1 MSSFLELSRAAAAYV
16 ARAGW
21 SFAVWTLWLGLLL
34 LLALQVWI
42 ATSHEL
48 TVPAPLL
55 RKLEA
60 ELARQGFRVA
70 VGPTSFDPT
79 GRVYA
84 REVRLFLPAFAEPVL
99 AARGVYVLLDPTAAL
114 RGEVRLRELHLQD
127 AALLAPPQLTPSG
140 RSEALAEGVQAV
152 LRLSDRRLRLDQLDA
167 RVQGVFVQ
175 VGGEL
180 TLPPPVPSS
189 PPLAAEVARLFP
201 ATARAVLSAGR
212 QLSEAE
218 DLRLRLDVTHTGS
231 GGHHIDFL
239 FTGTRIPLPPPA
251 AGEARAVS
259 LSGTLAFGPERMASA
274 LQLSAATLQVDRVVR
289 LQDLKVSLP
298 PLRLDL
304 TENGWP
310 PTAELTAAAVEAADG
325 TLRAV
330 TARLRRGA
338 GTSVTLEA
346 GLRLLDLPL
355 QLAADIDWSQR
366 SGRITFAGELSPG
379 LLTVIS
385 RRVGTDVS
393 RFYSYEALTVET
405 GAATFGPDW
414 TFARLDAR
422 VRIPRMNSYGVTME
436 DGRAVVTLEPGR
448 FSSPEAFARI
458 GENFARGTYEHDLRT
473 QAFRFLL
480 DGRLRPLAIGRWF
493 GPWWPEFF
501 TQLEFP
507 EAPPAASV
515 DVQGV
520 WRQGQRAAVFVGAQV
535 GRPRLRGALAEEVRT
550 RLFIRPGWVDG
561 LEFRL
566 ADASGAARG
575 TFTHVSEPGRGW
587 RHLDLEL
594 QSGLGLTSL
603 RELLGSPLN
612 SLLEPYAA
620 EASPELVLRGR
631 LHGPAAPAGAVNR
644 LELEG
649 RVAGAFRFHGFPLQ
663 EVAFK
668 ARVAG
673 PEVNIDPFSARY
685 AEGRVSGNARVGG
698 TGTAR
703 RVGFNASLEDASLGP
718 AATTLQAFLAARRGE
733 APAPPDRFVRERANL
748 RLNLSA
754 SAEGDYGDPLSFRG
768 DGNATLQGPE
778 LGEVPMLGLLSE
790 LFTFTS
796 LRFTEARANLRL
808 EGPRLIFPQVELRGA
823 NSAIDASGEFALDRR
838 ELRFNAKVFPF
849 QESGNVLKT
858 VVGAVLTPLSN
869 ALEVRLTGTLER
881 PRWEFVMGPRNFL
894 RTLTGEPGAA
904 ATPAAALPATP
915 VPASPPPAP

>member
-1 MSSFLELSRAAAAYV
+1 MPPFLEVSRAAAAHV
-16 ARAGW
+16 ARAGGA
-21 SFAVWTLWLGLLL
+21 FALWTLWLGLLL
-34 LLALQVWI
+34 LLALQAWI
-42 ATSHEL
+42 ATRHEL

-55 RKLEA
+55 RRLEA
-60 ELARQGFRVA
+60 ELARQGFRANVSA
-70 VGPTSFDPT
+70 TSFDPT
-79 GRVYA
+79 GRVFA
-84 REVRLFLPAFAEPVL
+84 RDVRLFLPALAEPVL
-99 AARGVYVLLDPTAAL
+99 EARGVYAVLDPTAAL
-114 RGEVRLRELHLQD
+114 RGEILLRELQFQD
-127 AALLAPPQLTPSG
+127 AAVLAPPQLTPSG
-140 RSEALAEGVQAV
+140 RSEPLASGIGAV
-152 LRLSDRRLRLDQLDA
+152 LRLDAGRLHLDQFDA
-167 RVQGVFVQ
+167 RVQGILLQ
-175 VGGEL
+175 AGGML
-180 TLPPPVPSS
+180 ALPRPDPAA

-201 ATARAVLSAGR
+201 SAARAVLAAGR
-212 QLSEAE
+212 HVAEAE
-218 DLRLRLDVTHTGS
+218 DLRVRLEVSPAGS
-231 GGHHIDFL
+231 GRHQLGFHL
-239 FTGTRIPLPPPA
+239 TGTRIPLPPPA
-251 AGEARAVS
+251 AGEARAVA
-259 LSGTLAFGPERMASA
+259 LTGTLSLGPERVASG
-274 LQLSAATLQVDRVVR
+274 LQLSAATLQLEGLAR
-289 LQDLKVSLP
+289 LQQLHVILP
-298 PLRLDL
+298 PLRLDAL
-304 TENGWP
+304 DDGWP
-310 PTAELTAAAVEAADG
+310 ATAEVMAAAVETADG
-325 TLRAV
+325 ALRAV

-338 GTSVTLEA
+338 GTTVTAKA

-355 QLAADIDWSQR
+355 ELAAEIDWGRR
-366 SGRITFAGELSPG
+366 SGRVTFAGELSPG
-379 LLTVIS
+379 LLDLIS
-385 RRVGTDVS
+385 RRLGTDVA
-393 RFYSYEALTVET
+393 RFYSYEALTVEE
-405 GAATFGPDW
+405 GAAVFGPDW

-448 FSSPEAFARI
+448 FRSPEAFARI
-458 GENFARGTYEHDLRT
+458 GENHARGTYEHDLRT
-473 QAFRFLL
+473 HAFRFLL
-480 DGRLRPLAIGRWF
+480 DGRLRPLAISRWF
-493 GPWWPEFF
+493 GPWWPKFF

-507 EAPPAASV
+507 DAPPAASV
-515 DVQGV
+515 DLQGV
-520 WRQGQRAAVFVGAQV
+520 WRQGHRAAVFVGAQA
-535 GRPRLRGALAEEVRT
+535 GRIKLRGAPAEEVRT
-550 RLFIRPGWVDG
+550 RLFIRPGWIDG

-566 ADASGAARG
+566 ADPSGAARG
-575 TFTHVSEPGRGW
+575 TFTHVLEPGAGW
-587 RHLDLEL
+587 RHLDLDL
-594 QSGLGLTSL
+594 QSSLGLGPV
-603 RELLGSPLN
+603 RALLGSPLN
-612 SLLEPYAA
+612 SLLDPYAA
-620 EASPELVLRGR
+620 EASPEISLRGR

-673 PEVNIDPFSARY
+673 PEVNVDPFSARY
-685 AEGRVSGNARVGG
+685 AEGRVSGNARVWGAG
-698 TGTAR
+698 AAR

-754 SAEGDYGDPLSFRG
+754 SAEGDYADPFSFRG

-823 NSAIDASGEFALDRR
+823 NSAIDASGEFTLDRR

-894 RTLTGEPGAA
+894 RTLAGENEAG
-904 ATPAAALPATP
+904 PAAPPP
-915 VPASPPPAP
+915 VPPPAP